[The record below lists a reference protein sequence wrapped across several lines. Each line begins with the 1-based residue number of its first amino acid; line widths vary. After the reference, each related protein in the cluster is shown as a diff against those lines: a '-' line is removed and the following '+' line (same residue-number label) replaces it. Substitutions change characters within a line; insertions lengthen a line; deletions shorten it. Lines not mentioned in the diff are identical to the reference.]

1 MSFTWPLVLL
11 GLLAVPLAALLYV
24 RAQRRSVRYAA
35 RFTNLDVLAAV
46 VGRTPA
52 WRRHLPAAAL
62 LAALAALVVGAAV
75 WAWASHAQ
83 NHHHAVNG
91 RRAAGVAAL
100 AALLIGAAPALIN
113 FFAEAGDQVK

>member
-1 MSFTWPLVLL
+1 MHPDRLITV
-11 GLLAVPLAALLYV
+11 
-24 RAQRRSVRYAA
+24 
-35 RFTNLDVLAAV
+35 AAV
-46 VGRTPA
+46 RDVKLNPRPGG
-52 WRRHLPAAAL
+52 LPGSEVLQGLIDGLAFWGL

-83 NHHHAVNG
+83 NHHHAASG

-113 FFAEAGDQVK
+113 FFADAGDRVK

>member
-1 MSFTWPLVLL
+1 M
-11 GLLAVPLAALLYV
+11 
-24 RAQRRSVRYAA
+24 RE
-35 RFTNLDVLAAV
+35 
-46 VGRTPA
+46 
-52 WRRHLPAAAL
+52 RRHCPRQYDGLTTFAQVRDVTLDPKPGGLPGSKVLQSLVDGLAFWAL

-83 NHHHAVNG
+83 NHHYAANG

-113 FFAEAGDQVK
+113 FFADAGDRVK

>member
-1 MSFTWPLVLL
+1 MLPDR
-11 GLLAVPLAALLYV
+11 LAVLGAVKDVKLDPRPSGLPGSEVLQGLVDGLA
-24 RAQRRSVRYAA
+24 
-35 RFTNLDVLAAV
+35 FW
-46 VGRTPA
+46 G
-52 WRRHLPAAAL
+52 L

-83 NHHHAVNG
+83 NHHYSASG

-113 FFAEAGDQVK
+113 FFAEAGDRVK

>member
-1 MSFTWPLVLL
+1 M
-11 GLLAVPLAALLYV
+11 
-24 RAQRRSVRYAA
+24 R
-35 RFTNLDVLAAV
+35 LDRLTVLAAV
-46 VGRTPA
+46 KDVELEPRPSG
-52 WRRHLPAAAL
+52 LPGSEVLQGLVNGLAFWGL

-83 NHHHAVNG
+83 NHHYSASG

-113 FFAEAGDQVK
+113 VFAEAGDRVK

>member
-1 MSFTWPLVLL
+1 MHLELVTV
-11 GLLAVPLAALLYV
+11 LAVRDVKLDPRPGGLPGSEVLQNLVNGLA
-24 RAQRRSVRYAA
+24 
-35 RFTNLDVLAAV
+35 F
-46 VGRTPA
+46 
-52 WRRHLPAAAL
+52 WAL